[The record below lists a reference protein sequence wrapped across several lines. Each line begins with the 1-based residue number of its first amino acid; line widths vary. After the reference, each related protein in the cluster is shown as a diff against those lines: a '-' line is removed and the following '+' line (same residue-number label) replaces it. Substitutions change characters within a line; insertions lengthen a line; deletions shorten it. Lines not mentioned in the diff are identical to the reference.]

1 MEEKEKYCSL
11 LFRLCDNVFGA
22 IKYDELQQFL
32 PLNLDEISAKLVD
45 NQFVVVVSGKF
56 ESSVY
61 KEDNYFNNIDL
72 LQRLVYRYNI
82 KLKSENAVD
91 KIEFQAKVL
100 KLIKELN
107 K

>member
-1 MEEKEKYCSL
+1 MEEDKYCGL
-11 LFRLCDNVFGA
+11 LFRLCDNIFGA

-32 PLNLDEISAKLVD
+32 PLNFDKISAKLVD
-45 NQFVVVVSGKF
+45 KRFWVVVRGKY